1 MKRHPLTKRVAALL
15 LAVLLTVS
23 AVPTSV
29 YAAAVGDVAA
39 GYVAG
44 TTGLSGNINTADSI
58 SWPIKIYDYLNDGML
73 FEYSSSTGTATT
85 NWVYAGGE
93 RMPEQDIVGYD
104 YTLNGG
110 YTSAVNS
117 TTGLSTGSNTAL
129 GSGAYGKS
137 TYSKWWGHSSSPFSA
152 TQVGK
157 GTPGAF
163 KYLRIALKSGK
174 ALKAMALTSF
184 YFDSSQK
191 TRDSV
196 RYVTIVYRTNISSP
210 SIKISF
216 ANQTASGATATLY
229 DSAGSAC
236 GSYIPSV
243 SSTALTTSAD
253 TWIYKVI
260 DLAEVS
266 DSSRWN
272 NTSYIYSVILDIEKM
287 AAGGS
292 EYLDLSHVAYFSD
305 EASAINY
312 GKDAAAFS
320 NDPGE
325 YLPDQRET
333 IIPYVPETDDET
345 DTVSP
350 PSGASTHCLDFTSQN
365 TNEATVID
373 LWKGSGY
380 KLSVTK
386 GTSNNK
392 SYVKLTNGTS
402 GTGRDAI
409 RIYHAGNYSEAS
421 GIQKSDAK
429 YISMVYRIRGFSS
442 TPKLGAYGIV
452 GATNSSANS
461 YTGQWFNRADNN
473 GDATTDGV
481 ESNEIPMTAPP
492 NTDTWVYLVYDL
504 TQIDSTKTANQY
516 YNGAYSSS
524 YPYITYLYC
533 WLPGFTDSNQSIDLA
548 YVDVHATWDEANNFG
563 AAGATYMNTL
573 TTSSST
579 TTTTTPTTGN
589 GYKHWNMTGNVAYA
603 MLFSSQGNGWNPITW
618 TENGTSYTTDRGGA
632 NSWPSGYYS
641 YPIGEHLAG
650 TGLGSLQYK
659 NNITRHQIPSDLD
672 YVVSDDI
679 FSFSFDSSSSGYKT
693 DDLPLG
699 YQLLTTGTSGL
710 CTIGLLESSL
720 ATVKAGNNNYKI
732 LQYKNDTIDYI
743 AQLLEATLTIPQT
756 DKYGNYNYSFIQ
768 GSKSSQFA
776 YTYDASA
783 NTVTT
788 GITVDGKSQ
797 SKVDLATALRTR
809 LGITFRS
816 DMDKAATQPA
826 RGKAAQLTAE
836 KRSKLVGQFM
846 DVVPYIE
853 TFADAAYYLLHNIF
867 VDDSYSQLQDEY
879 NYLVLSKGTVATSGK
894 EAYIFDGGFST
905 GTGMTDTDGN
915 FVADGDYAQRSQSA
929 VVYDKTAGTI
939 SLSCAN
945 SKDLIYYQTHARTT
959 RFPFLP
965 ITDATGDYAG
975 PSKSYFAEDAIEE
988 LKPNSI
994 GYRDRNYNY
1003 VIQANGEFVYHVDDA
1018 LFFDFEG
1025 DDDVYLFVNDE
1036 LVLDIGGAHSITK
1049 VGFNMNDYVDKA
1061 RSLLVGNDALPGYYT
1076 GMSDSDFEAILAAS
1090 NLDAATKESYRRW
1103 HKLDLADG
1111 QSYAI
1116 DFYYMERHGYG
1127 ANMRIATNIV
1137 MTDPSMQTNKTAY
1150 QGGDE
1155 IPYGGI
1161 ADKDQLVEYSFSIT
1175 NSGNNK
1181 LYDLTMTDTTIGVK
1195 LDKESG
1201 LVISNAAGKNANA
1214 VFDKDGGT
1222 LDVSDLTINI
1232 SGYTGPNLSGP
1243 VSVDVTLPDNA
1254 ALKKYMED
1262 LTSPNTQT
1270 EDTSSLYAGSGLWKD
1285 ATVTV
1290 RGIYVNLNKVAF
1302 TGNQFPNTLET
1313 TAATAIG
1320 SKTLLN
1326 GKDTHMVRVMSSGI
1340 QFYMWAGHYL
1350 GIRREDVFSQ
1360 MTDEAKLGLLPD
1372 SQKNDPST
1380 NLANLK
1386 PTWTWMTPCLANGT
1400 AYNWAG
1406 VTVTQSEG
1414 TTATGVHGTL
1424 LRLDFQKPGKYVFYL
1439 RVWRSGNNGNGWP
1452 DQFSI
1457 IPVTVYVADVEDD
1470 VMVLDYGLK
1479 AELTGE
1485 GGIKANDTVSFGNS
1499 SYSIMSMTTN
1509 GSAVS
1514 YMKYTNSAY
1523 STGDA
1528 NRISFPAKDGTSLTT
1543 GDGTFTVTDDT
1554 DDRLYFQPTD
1564 FMDEPNTMY
1573 MAVTVHDKT
1582 ATPNAVGPANASS
1595 GGAYKIDISKEVQ
1608 MYQKVTVVPAN
1619 VVYYEDDF
1627 TALRYSD
1634 DSGSFTHHGA
1644 GSGTLIQ
1651 SADQTTPYGQDPAYA
1666 SNNKMSGNS
1675 LKEYAIEDDAVFA
1688 SFDFTG
1694 TGFEILSRTDAT
1706 TCGTMIVQVTNEADE
1721 LVRHMPVITEFD
1733 NHTNG
1738 NGGSEVIYQVP
1749 VIRVEGLEPGRY
1761 HVTVSGSPEY
1771 DVEASKDLWK
1781 EDEQGELLPPLSRYQ
1796 NALYIDG
1803 IRIFQPMGADP
1814 RDEQD
1819 VPYYN
1824 DREAGAKFY
1833 EVRQLLLDSQ
1843 LAFVNWTSVNSGFQ
1857 ACTGNMIW
1865 TENRNGLIDANDQ
1878 SYDANL
1884 VDSIED
1890 YLVYGPN
1897 NELYFRRTTDVTGT
1911 QNPNGTEVTNRQMLL
1926 FYVREDDSNAGGSVQ
1941 IALRAQNFKHFQSK
1955 DSIMGIAMDL
1965 FYLKATTTS
1974 VVETK
1979 LAQIGT
1985 GTEQYVQIDYTTCPY
2000 TTDAEGRRIYSVM
2013 LLARTNNNSDG
2024 MLSFTSLKT
2033 SGLTVLPVF
2042 EVDSDL
2048 TEDQILSG
2056 TTWTYD
2062 SNGMLVNE
2070 EGRTYGSTYL
2080 DLRQLARTIQTV
2092 EQARTLAEKR
2102 PIPEVQTAV
2111 PTPAPELMSKQTKL
2125 ILLGIGS
2132 AIALVGAWWL
2142 TRKYLH
2148 LL

>member
-1 MKRHPLTKRVAALL
+1 M
-15 LAVLLTVS
+15 
-23 AVPTSV
+23 
-29 YAAAVGDVAA
+29 
-39 GYVAG
+39 
-44 TTGLSGNINTADSI
+44 
-58 SWPIKIYDYLNDGML
+58 
-73 FEYSSSTGTATT
+73 T
-85 NWVYAGGE
+85 N
-93 RMPEQDIVGYD
+93 
-104 YTLNGG
+104 
-110 YTSAVNS
+110 
-117 TTGLSTGSNTAL
+117 
-129 GSGAYGKS
+129 S
-137 TYSKWWGHSSSPFSA
+137 TYSPYNVTA
-152 TQVGK
+152 VGA

-163 KYLRIALKSGK
+163 KYIRLKYRSG
-174 ALKAMALTSF
+174 ATDQPAGITDF
-184 YFDSSQK
+184 FNDSEYSAIQTNDRSYPK
-191 TRDSV
+191 ERV
-196 RYVTIVYRTNISSP
+196 RYAVMVYRTNMSSP
-210 SIKISF
+210 KIQLNWSYY
-216 ANQTASGATATLY
+216 ASGSNYSGYFTLPW
-229 DSAGSAC
+229 
-236 GSYIPSV
+236 PSGILWALHGPTMTLTK
-243 SSTALTTSAD
+243 STD
-253 TWIYKVI
+253 TWQYVVFDMNGGDIGTYWSTI
-260 DLAEVS
+260 TNISTVS
-266 DSSRWN
+266 IQV
-272 NTSYIYSVILDIEKM
+272 TSTMTPSTD
-287 AAGGS
+287 
-292 EYLDLSHVAYFSD
+292 YLELSHVAYFSD

-325 YLPDQRET
+325 YLPDQQET

-373 LWKGSGY
+373 LWRGSGY
-380 KLSVTK
+380 KLSVTQ

-409 RIYHAGNYSEAS
+409 RIYHAGDYREAS

-452 GATNSSANS
+452 GATNSSANG

-473 GDATTDGV
+473 GDGATDGV
-481 ESNEIPMTAPP
+481 VSNEIPMTAPS
-492 NTDTWVYLVYDL
+492 NTDTWVHLVYDL
-504 TQIDSTKTANQY
+504 TQIDSAKTANQY
-516 YNGAYSSS
+516 YNGANSSS

-579 TTTTTPTTGN
+579 TTTTTPTYGN

-603 MLFSSQGNGWNPITW
+603 MLFSSQGSGWNPITW

-720 ATVKAGNNNYKI
+720 ATVKAGDSNYKI

-768 GSKSSQFA
+768 GSKASQFA

-783 NTVTT
+783 KAVTA
-788 GITVDGKSQ
+788 GIRVDGVTQ
-797 SKVDLATALRTR
+797 AKVDLATALRTR

-826 RGKAAQLTAE
+826 RGKAAWLTAE
-836 KRSKLVGQFM
+836 KRSKLVGQFK

-905 GTGMTDTDGN
+905 GTGMTDTNGDLA
-915 FVADGDYAQRSQSA
+915 ADGDYAQKSQSA

-945 SKDLIYYQTHARTT
+945 SKDLIYFQANARTT

-1137 MTDPSMQTNKTAY
+1137 MTDPSMQTEKTAY
-1150 QGGDE
+1150 QNGEE
-1155 IPYGGI
+1155 IPYGGV
-1161 ADKDQLVEYSFSIT
+1161 AEKDALVEYSFSIT

-1181 LYDLTMTDTTIGVK
+1181 LYDLTFNDSTIGVK
-1195 LDKESG
+1195 LDKTSG
-1201 LVISNAAGKNANA
+1201 LTISNAAGKSSKA
-1214 VFDKDGGT
+1214 VYDKDGGT
-1222 LDVSDLTINI
+1222 LDVSDLVINI
-1232 SGYTGPNLSGP
+1232 SGYSGPNFSGP
-1243 VSVDVTLPDNA
+1243 VSVDVTLADNA
-1254 ALKKYMED
+1254 ALKKFMED
-1262 LTSPNTQT
+1262 LTSSTTQT
-1270 EDTSSLYAGSGLWKD
+1270 ESTSSLYAGSGLWKD

-1290 RGIYVNLNKVAF
+1290 RGIYVDLNKVAF
-1302 TGNQFPNTLET
+1302 SGNQFPNTVET
-1313 TAATAIG
+1313 TAATAID
-1320 SKTLLN
+1320 SATLLN
-1326 GKDTHMVRVMSSGI
+1326 GKDTHMVRTMSGGI
-1340 QFYMWAGHYL
+1340 QFYMWAGNYL
-1350 GIRREDVFSQ
+1350 GVRREDVFPQ
-1360 MTDEAKLGLLPD
+1360 LTEEAKRGLLKSNETSIP
-1372 SQKNDPST
+1372 
-1380 NLANLK
+1380 ANMG
-1386 PTWTWMTPCLANGT
+1386 PTWMYMTPCLANGT

-1406 VTVTQSEG
+1406 VTVTDDEVAGDALVQG
-1414 TTATGVHGTL
+1414 RL
-1424 LRLDFQKPGKYVFYL
+1424 LRFDFQKAGKYVFYL
-1439 RVWRSGNNGNGWP
+1439 KVWRSGNSGAGFP
-1452 DQFSI
+1452 DSFSI
-1457 IPVTVYVADVEDD
+1457 VPVTVYVAAVEDD

-1706 TCGTMIVQVTNEADE
+1706 TCGTMIVQVTNAAKE

-1781 EDEQGELLPPLSRYQ
+1781 EDEQGELLPPLSLYQ

-1843 LAFVNWTSVNSGFQ
+1843 LAFVNWTSVGSGFQ

-1865 TENRNGLIDANDQ
+1865 TENRNGLIDANGQ
-1878 SYDANL
+1878 TYDTNL

-1897 NELYFRRTTDVTGT
+1897 NELYFRRTTDPTGT
-1911 QNPNGTEVTNRQMLL
+1911 QNPNGTDVTNRQMLL

-1941 IALRAQNFKHFQSK
+1941 IALRAQNFKHFQSITSTK
-1955 DSIMGIAMDL
+1955 DIAMDL

-2013 LLARTNNNSDG
+2013 LLARTNNSDG